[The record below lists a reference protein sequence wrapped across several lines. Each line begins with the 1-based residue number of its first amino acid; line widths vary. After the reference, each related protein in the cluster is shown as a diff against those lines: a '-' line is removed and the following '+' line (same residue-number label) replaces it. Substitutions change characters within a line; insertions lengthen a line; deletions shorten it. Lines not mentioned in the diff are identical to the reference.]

1 MGMRLQPESGPETQL
16 TNWRL
21 RCTSLESNLV
31 LEAEGNGEV
40 HHGIFIWYETLHCH
54 HVLLRILG
62 ERKGGGEG
70 EGESERGGDGEER
83 RKGERREERRG
94 GEREKETDRFG
105 KCMEQGNFQLAI
117 QVRP

>member
-1 MGMRLQPESGPETQL
+1 MRLQPESGPETKL

-21 RCTSLESNLV
+21 KCTRLESNLV

-70 EGESERGGDGEER
+70 GGESERGGGEGRE
-83 RKGERREERRG
+83 GERERGEGRRG
-94 GEREKETDRFG
+94 GEREKEVTGLENAWNR
-105 KCMEQGNFQLAI
+105 ETSN
-117 QVRP
+117 